1 MNTQVCESPA
11 PFRHPAPSAAAVD
24 GGLVQTTVGTIVHYW
39 HNRRV
44 RARQARVNDAMRNV
58 SAHMLKDIGAPEW
71 MVAEASMR
79 YDGRPLRLIDLF
91 RS

>member
-11 PFRHPAPSAAAVD
+11 SFRRAAPSPAVSPNALLQD
-24 GGLVQTTVGTIVHYW
+24 PVGAIVHYW
-39 HNRRV
+39 QNRRV
-44 RARQARVNDAMRNV
+44 RARQARVNDAMSNV

-71 MVAEASMR
+71 MVAQASTR
-79 YDGRPLRLIDLF
+79 YDGRALHLIDLF